1 VSGANRVSAAQLIV
15 GLAILA
21 AGLVLTLD
29 RMHLLHAK
37 DFLRFWPSLLV
48 LAGLAMAVQ
57 RRGSGRLSGLILAA
71 LGVWLQLYFL
81 GWVAAWP
88 GDFFA
93 PIVLLLLGLFLVL
106 GGLRRRAAGALEA
119 DSWVNAFAF
128 WTGLKRRTTSP
139 DFRGAEL
146 TAIMGG
152 IELDLTQAQIPSG
165 RAEIHVFSMWGGVE
179 LKVPKDWRVDIPLLA
194 LLGGYDDK
202 TEQTPAPGAPV
213 LVLKGFVLM
222 AGLDIKN

>member
-1 VSGANRVSAAQLIV
+1 MSRASRVSAAQLIA
-15 GLAILA
+15 GLAVLA
-21 AGLVLTLD
+21 AGLLLTLD
-29 RMHLLHAK
+29 RLHILHAE
-37 DFLRFWPSLLV
+37 DYLRFWPSLLV
-48 LAGLAMAVQ
+48 LAGLAMAIQ
-57 RRGSGRLSGLILAA
+57 RRGSGRLTGLILAA
-71 LGVWLQLYFL
+71 LGSWLQLYFL
-81 GWVAAWP
+81 GWVDAWP
-88 GDFFA
+88 GDYFA

-106 GGLRRRAAGALEA
+106 GGLRRRAAGPLEA

-128 WTGLKRRTTSP
+128 WTGLKRNTTSP

-152 IELDLTQAQIPSG
+152 IELDLTQAKIPSG
-165 RAEIHVFSMWGGVE
+165 RAEIHIFSMWGGVD
-179 LKVPKDWRVDIPLLA
+179 VRIPKEWRVDIPLLA

-202 TEQTPAPGAPV
+202 TEQTPLPGAPV